1 MSTRRRIYLLRH
13 AEVAYFDQAG
23 APAAPD
29 EVPLT
34 ATGRRQAEA
43 AGAALAEVRFDRVLT
58 SGLPRT
64 VETAHLVLDAQAAG
78 TARTTPGAPA
88 QAAVSPAPGARGSVE
103 AWPELREL
111 VPGRL
116 AELAPEELEAAF
128 VGALSGVLAGPTRF
142 LGGETIDQLFDRV
155 LPALARLLED
165 PGWDTVL
172 LVLHGG
178 VNRALLSYA
187 LTGERR
193 FLGGMEQAPA
203 CINVLDVDR
212 EGAFVVRAVNATPWD
227 PAYLAGRSTTM
238 EDLWVQFRGPG
249 RLDSQGPAR

>member
-1 MSTRRRIYLLRH
+1 MSTRRRLYLLRH

-23 APAAPD
+23 TPVAPD

-34 ATGRRQAEA
+34 ATGRGQAAA
-43 AGAALAEVRFDRVLT
+43 AGAALAEVGFDRVLT

-64 VETAHLVLDAQAAG
+64 VETARLVLAAQGPGTGPAAPDA
-78 TARTTPGAPA
+78 
-88 QAAVSPAPGARGSVE
+88 PAPGGPSPGRPDPVE

-116 AELAPEELEAAF
+116 ADLAPEELEAAF
-128 VGALSGVLAGPTRF
+128 VGALSGVLPGPTRF

-155 LPALARLLED
+155 LPALGRLLED

-203 CINVLDVDR
+203 CINVLDVDPA
-212 EGAFVVRAVNATPWD
+212 GSFVVRAVNATPWD
-227 PAYLAGRSTTM
+227 PAYLAGRATTM
-238 EDLWVQFRGPG
+238 EELWAQFRGA
-249 RLDSQGPAR
+249 GPP